1 MKNHLRY
8 IFYIELIIEGD
19 EIRRFI
25 NICRKDDITF
35 IHMKYDGKYENRIT
49 VRMTRKDFFKLR
61 KYIRLTHVHIKVTG
75 KAYPVYFLFR
85 YRKHYSFLTG
95 MVVMFVVLRVLGMF
109 VWEIDCYGNHIYTD
123 ETIKKYMADNGI
135 CCAKFIKTID
145 CDSLEKKI
153 RDDFDVT
160 WACVAVKGS
169 RVIVYIKE
177 NYSMEK
183 ADGNTMADGS
193 GYDNTDVKKDIYS
206 RYDGD
211 IYSIITRKGTPVVHS
226 GDPVS
231 VNQLLVEGIV
241 TVTDDSG
248 VVVKET
254 YVDSDADILVR
265 TVIPYDDH
273 IDARYE
279 DKVFTGEKNHRL
291 IVGNEYGELKAGITF
306 GEETLYESKTENRKL
321 YLPGHIDTKITYGFE
336 TQYEYNCIIKER
348 NEKECRQLL
357 EQRFDTYIKHIE
369 QKGVQI
375 IDCRV
380 NIDASEKNYRCTG
393 EIEILVDPET
403 DIR

>member
-1 MKNHLRY
+1 
-8 IFYIELIIEGD
+8 
-19 EIRRFI
+19 
-25 NICRKDDITF
+25 
-35 IHMKYDGKYENRIT
+35 
-49 VRMTRKDFFKLR
+49 
-61 KYIRLTHVHIKVTG
+61 
-75 KAYPVYFLFR
+75 
-85 YRKHYSFLTG
+85 
-95 MVVMFVVLRVLGMF
+95 
-109 VWEIDCYGNHIYTD
+109 
-123 ETIKKYMADNGI
+123 
-135 CCAKFIKTID
+135 
-145 CDSLEKKI
+145 
-153 RDDFDVT
+153 
-160 WACVAVKGS
+160 
-169 RVIVYIKE
+169 
-177 NYSMEK
+177 
-183 ADGNTMADGS
+183 MADGS
-193 GYDNTDVKKDIYS
+193 GYDDTDVKKDIYS

-241 TVTDDSG
+241 KVTDDSG

-291 IVGNEYGELKAGITF
+291 IIGNEYGKI
-306 GEETLYESKTENRKL
+306 ENRKL

>member
-1 MKNHLRY
+1 
-8 IFYIELIIEGD
+8 
-19 EIRRFI
+19 
-25 NICRKDDITF
+25 
-35 IHMKYDGKYENRIT
+35 
-49 VRMTRKDFFKLR
+49 
-61 KYIRLTHVHIKVTG
+61 
-75 KAYPVYFLFR
+75 
-85 YRKHYSFLTG
+85 
-95 MVVMFVVLRVLGMF
+95 
-109 VWEIDCYGNHIYTD
+109 
-123 ETIKKYMADNGI
+123 MADNGI

-193 GYDNTDVKKDIYS
+193 GYDDADVKKDIYS

-273 IDARYE
+273 IDVEYE

-291 IVGNEYGELKAGITF
+291 IIGNEYGELKAGITF